1 MRRRMNSP
9 SAFPAQNASWPGL
22 LAGKVALVTGA
33 ASGIG
38 RATALL
44 CAQHGANVI
53 VADINRAEGE
63 RVVAELAAADSRG
76 IYVQCDVSDP
86 DAVESM
92 VMRAVEDFGRLD
104 CAFHNAGIAHDGDG
118 DWNEDAFEHTRD
130 INLKGMMRCIRAEIP
145 QMLKAGGGA
154 IVNTA
159 SIYGII
165 SSAEPFLPA
174 YTASKHAI
182 IGLTKAV
189 ALRYARRN
197 IRVNAVCPGPTETA
211 MTRRLLDQGPEV
223 RIRIEA
229 MLPIGR
235 IAQPQEIAEAAIWL
249 ASGKSSFVTGH
260 VLVADGGFV
269 VQCFAEAS
277 GRRMP

>member
-1 MRRRMNSP
+1 MISP
-9 SAFPAQNASWPGL
+9 AAFPVQNASWPGL
-22 LAGKVALVTGA
+22 LTGKVALVTGA

-44 CAQHGANVI
+44 CAQHGASVI
-53 VADINRAEGE
+53 VADINPPEGE
-63 RVVAELAAADSRG
+63 RVVAELAAAGSRG

-86 DAVESM
+86 AAIEDM
-92 VMRAVEDFGRLD
+92 VRRTVEDFGRLD
-104 CAFHNAGIAHDGDG
+104 CAFHNAGISHDRDC
-118 DWNEDAFEHTRD
+118 DWNEDTFLHTLD
-130 INLKGMMRCIRAEIP
+130 INLNGMMRCMRAEIP
-145 QMLKAGGGA
+145 QMLKTGGGA

-189 ALRYARRN
+189 ALRYARQN

-211 MTRRLLDQGPEV
+211 MTKRLLDRGPEV

-229 MLPIGR
+229 TVPIGR
-235 IAQPQEIAEAAIWL
+235 IARPQEIAEVATWL
-249 ASGKSSFVTGH
+249 ASDKSSFVTGH
-260 VLVADGGFV
+260 ALVADGGFV
-269 VQCFAEAS
+269 AQ
-277 GRRMP
+277 